1 MINAILACDTKY
13 GIGKNGK
20 LPWPYNSEDMKWFK
34 RYTLGDVIVMGRKT
48 WESIGSTCLPN
59 RINVV
64 VTSNELFLPEDEL
77 PIVSAA
83 LNGIPKLLKDLE
95 HKYPDRNI
103 WVIGGS
109 NIYKE
114 AFPVCERIYLTQFK
128 QSYQCDVF
136 IDTDSLKPFNN
147 LIEIKQFNDQT
158 FRILGRSNATVS

>member
-114 AFPVCERIYLTQFK
+114 AFPVAFEKYWVLLLHPGGPNFFSRLRRMQNPQEPLLHWK
-128 QSYQCDVF
+128 K
-136 IDTDSLKPFNN
+136 L
-147 LIEIKQFNDQT
+147 L
-158 FRILGRSNATVS
+158 